1 MGFGSAAQAPR
12 FRTAARQRLWQEATA
27 CIRLVCYGP
36 AAQSGILQKWVRNDT
51 PCHLS
56 RTEGNVFVIVYT

>member
-12 FRTAARQRLWQEATA
+12 FRPAAPQRLWQEAAA

-36 AAQSGILQKWVRNDT
+36 DAQAGILQKWVRNDT
-51 PCHLS
+51 PSHLP

>member
-12 FRTAARQRLWQEATA
+12 FRPAAHQRLWQEAAT

-36 AAQSGILQKWVRNDT
+36 DAQSGILQKWVRNDT

-56 RTEGNVFVIVYT
+56 KTEGNIFVIVYT